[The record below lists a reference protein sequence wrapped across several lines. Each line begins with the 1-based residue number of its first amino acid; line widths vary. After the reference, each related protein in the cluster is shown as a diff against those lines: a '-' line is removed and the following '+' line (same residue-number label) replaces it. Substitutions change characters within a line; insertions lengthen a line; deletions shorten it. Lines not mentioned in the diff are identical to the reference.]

1 MTRTITQCCIMSFRN
16 NARAIQTSFS
26 FVFCFFFIYIVYT
39 DSTIR
44 VPMSLDYAFRSRHFL
59 WRSWHEPVTRYIA
72 FASPIYSSLFIL
84 FFFFLREFL
93 FRWGFQTFTN
103 GEFDSRKFVEHFAVN
118 NGTIQSRVEA
128 EKKKREKEK
137 LCFLVD
143 RICSSQGYFTY
154 SGIVFHY

>member
-1 MTRTITQCCIMSFRN
+1 MLFDQDISFDDRDTN
-16 NARAIQTSFS
+16 L
-26 FVFCFFFIYIVYT
+26 
-39 DSTIR
+39 
-44 VPMSLDYAFRSRHFL
+44 SLDTSRLLLLYTAAFLFHF
-59 WRSWHEPVTRYIA
+59 I
-72 FASPIYSSLFIL
+72 
-84 FFFFLREFL
+84 FFLREFL